1 MINKISARSECFDIF
16 TSKMISQSRDISKRA
31 GIIPLSAVEHGAEAL
46 KDLAKA
52 SRYFDTPIA
61 AEAIESVGSRGVKEG
76 LLILKDAITS
86 ESIGKLSSELA
97 MVSKSPEAQR
107 LILNNT
113 TIRRLYGATTYQDF
127 IDIWGREM
135 LDMGQALNATDGAM
149 TTAQSEAFYAKY
161 GKQIQ
166 GFEALSGLS
175 DSGALRDAAKAAPNV
190 TKTVVQKTPAE
201 VAAVEEKA
209 AAEAAATTKKVA
221 PQTVEE
227 IAAAEKAGIKP
238 GAKPPASPPSP
249 TEVAAKAA
257 ERATA
262 RAGAMIVGKGA
273 LSLSLLAAGIYFG
286 AQGIRSV
293 FSSSETKH
301 DLDKITNA
309 IACIKDIGLASGSPA
324 ATERDIIIENIKAY
338 TSPKSINSLNA
349 ARDSLSGGVG
359 TSGSIK
365 NFVYLITNDPETN
378 LSGYLNSP
386 KTDTAGAAI
395 VGAGTAG
402 AFGFGLGG
410 PIGGIVGASFGG
422 LLAGYLG
429 YQFVTSR
436 YSDQIN
442 CVVGAIDAMA
452 VIDRRITDA
461 GSMDPEEQTEA
472 YTGRS
477 KRSSAEVSALAKI
490 LVAMSENKLVGKRGP
505 NLINEKNLINS
516 LLERATNPSIAA
528 SALIQSNYNIA
539 TAVKSDSI
547 QGIIG
552 AIDRGAVRGNPELK
566 YLMQDIID
574 TVPNAI
580 RALQQGKIKESKIL
594 HTRLSNMK
602 KLSTS
607 TNQGTI
613 KKKAEESKA
622 SYFGDANLGLQDS
635 LTKSY
640 YAGLTGMYNEKLP
653 SRSSDYK
660 DLYGFQEET
669 GPDLV
674 QQSHSKSVTLADAM
688 GKGGLV
694 ENGLEQQEKSHYMA
708 TSTPSGNFQSKY
720 AQTLK
725 YLTKLAKAA
734 DEQGK
739 KDVSELINQTIK
751 TLK

>member
-16 TSKMISQSRDISKRA
+16 ASKMQPMAISKRA
-31 GIIPLSAVEHGAEAL
+31 GIWSSLVGESGEWAKILVKAAQDIEESFGPGFAAFTKSKTADKAAIKGLSLIEKTTPSELNQIGVGLKSVSLVKEASNDISELVRPFYDFAKYEDFLTAWTKDMASMSAEL
-46 KDLAKA
+46 KA
-52 SRYFDTPIA
+52 SGGKMTDLELEAFYLKHKKPIETMRLLMEDKTALSDANIA
-61 AEAIESVGSRGVKEG
+61 AGKSLAAAGVTTPKTLTE
-76 LLILKDAITS
+76 IAS
-86 ESIGKLSSELA
+86 A
-97 MVSKSPEAQR
+97 SKSPGGIA
-107 LILNNT
+107 
-113 TIRRLYGATTYQDF
+113 
-127 IDIWGREM
+127 
-135 LDMGQALNATDGAM
+135 
-149 TTAQSEAFYAKY
+149 S
-161 GKQIQ
+161 
-166 GFEALSGLS
+166 LSG
-175 DSGALRDAAKAAPNV
+175 
-190 TKTVVQKTPAE
+190 
-201 VAAVEEKA
+201 
-209 AAEAAATTKKVA
+209 
-221 PQTVEE
+221 
-227 IAAAEKAGIKP
+227 AGY
-238 GAKPPASPPSP
+238 
-249 TEVAAKAA
+249 
-257 ERATA
+257 
-262 RAGAMIVGKGA
+262 AGAAGVMAIKSAPVLVLTGGLWA
-273 LSLSLLAAGIYFG
+273 LGSWLLSSDRVKDEVDRISAAIKC
-286 AQGIRSV
+286 I
-293 FSSSETKH
+293 
-301 DLDKITNA
+301 DA
-309 IACIKDIGLASGSPA
+309 IKVISGSPA
-324 ATERDIIIENIKAY
+324 ARDRDIIINNLKTYLANSDHESSIAAQ
-338 TSPKSINSLNA
+338 KSLGGGA
-349 ARDSLSGGVG
+349 DSE
-359 TSGSIK
+359 GSITH
-365 NFVYLITNDPETN
+365 FVSIISSDPGQN
-378 LSGYLNSP
+378 LSGFAGYTGSTTLAAGLVGAAAGF
-386 KTDTAGAAI
+386 KLGGLLGAAI
-395 VGAGTAG
+395 GAAVAGGAGWFFIST
-402 AFGFGLGG
+402 
-410 PIGGIVGASFGG
+410 
-422 LLAGYLG
+422 Y
-429 YQFVTSR
+429 YK
-436 YSDQIN
+436 DQIN
-442 CVVGAIDAMA
+442 CLSGAIDAMDSIA
-452 VIDRRITDA
+452 RLA
-461 GSMDPEEQTEA
+461 ASEQEKKNGGEKPEA
-472 YTGRS
+472 LSGPPNGPARS
-477 KRSSAEVSALAKI
+477 EINILAKI

-505 NLINEKNLINS
+505 NLVNEKNLINS

-552 AIDRGAVRGNPELK
+552 AIDRGAVHGNPELK
-566 YLMQDIID
+566 ALMQDIID

-694 ENGLEQQEKSHYMA
+694 ENGLEQQEKSHYVA

-725 YLTKLAKAA
+725 YLTKLAEAA